1 MTWTELVELE
11 PSRIVDLGA
20 VRELR
25 CLVAELDYGAPD
37 VEQVRRIAQA
47 ARRARDRR
55 WMTWA
60 GEAFDMAH
68 QRAGC
73 CDCEWAAREALS

>member
-1 MTWTELVELE
+1 MTGQV
-11 PSRIVDLGA
+11 VDLGA

-25 CLVAELDYGAPD
+25 CLVTELDYGAPD

-47 ARRARDRR
+47 AWRAQDRR
-55 WMTWA
+55 WIRWA
-60 GEAFDMAH
+60 DEVFDMAH

-73 CDCEWAAREALS
+73 CGYQWAAREALS